1 MPVTLSIASQKGG
14 EGKTT
19 LTSMVAGRLHYVL
32 GRRCLCV
39 DADHQ
44 KSLLDLRRRDEE
56 TLGGKPE
63 FQDMCNLFY
72 SRNGCGCYPI
82 FQLDEK
88 HYGSL
93 DHLLS
98 SILSNHLD
106 VVLVDL
112 PGTVKDPLVL
122 ETLLQIEYLFVPVT
136 PDYVSFE
143 SALAYHRLL
152 TSMRRE
158 FADRCRLKEI
168 RYFLN
173 KVETRSMERVA
184 GMLEKYRP
192 VFAEQNMVFFKSM
205 LPRSTRFGKEAGD
218 TREIYRNTYL
228 PMSPASYRDT
238 RIDSLT
244 DEIIKVCQLN
254 PEKD

>member
-1 MPVTLSIASQKGG
+1 MITLSIASQKGG

-32 GRRCLCV
+32 GYRCLCV

-56 TLGGKPE
+56 TLGRKPE

-72 SRNGCGCYPI
+72 SKSGGGYYPI
-82 FQLDEK
+82 FQLDDS
-88 HYGSL
+88 HYENL
-93 DHLLS
+93 DNLLS
-98 SILSNHLD
+98 SILTNNLD
-106 VVLVDL
+106 VVMVDL

-136 PDYVSFE
+136 PDYVSFD
-143 SALAYHRLL
+143 SALAYHLL
-152 TSMRRE
+152 LSNMQKK

-192 VFAEQNMVFFKSM
+192 VFSEQNMVF
-205 LPRSTRFGKEAGD
+205 LATHEPRPTKFS
-218 TREIYRNTYL
+218 
-228 PMSPASYRDT
+228 
-238 RIDSLT
+238 
-244 DEIIKVCQLN
+244 
-254 PEKD
+254 